1 MSGARILSVNAV
13 HALLVDPAGSV
24 GRTAI
29 DKRPIEGP
37 VTVQRLGIVGDTV
50 LDRANHGGIDKA
62 VYAYAREDV
71 ASWEFELGRPIAPG
85 QFGENLTTEGLDVTG
100 AVIGELWEVDTKTG
114 AAVVLEVSMPRT
126 PCVTFQ
132 AWMGEPHWVKR
143 FTDHGAPGAYL
154 RVLSEGKITAGA
166 PISVIHRPAHGVTVG
181 EVFLSRLA
189 DPDRLRILLD
199 QPGLAPDLVHAVS
212 RFAL

>member
-1 MSGARILSVNAV
+1 MGR
-13 HALLVDPAGSV
+13 AL
-24 GRTAI
+24 T
-29 DKRPIEGP
+29 
-37 VTVQRLGIVGDTV
+37 
-50 LDRANHGGIDKA
+50 
-62 VYAYAREDV
+62 
-71 ASWEFELGRPIAPG
+71 PG

-114 AAVVLEVSMPRT
+114 AAVVLEVAMPRM

-132 AWMGEPHWVKR
+132 GWMGEPHWVKR